1 VIPGRINLLAKENL
15 TQANQLL
22 YLLLTAGANRDKR
35 QTERRKLLTIPQ
47 MIKISIPFLH
57 PFINYLG
64 IG

>member
-57 PFINYLG
+57 PFINYFG